1 MPTESGRDYI
11 RIRGTNIGDKYK
23 IANVIGVEGCDV
35 PIDEETIAN
44 ARLISAAPELHDAL
58 KAILAL
64 CGDSFIPAPAH
75 KFEAAIKQARAALRE
90 VEGES

>member
-1 MPTESGRDYI
+1 MPREGEENHI
-11 RIRGTNIGDKYK
+11 RVRGTNIGGKYN
-23 IANVIGVEGCDV
+23 IANVIGVKGCDV
-35 PIDEETIAN
+35 PIDEETLAN
-44 ARLISAAPELHDAL
+44 ARLIAAAPELHDAL

-75 KFEAAIKQARAALRE
+75 KFEAVVKQARETLRK